1 MDAMRSTRNHAP
13 ASARRAGAVAAAF
26 ALVLLA
32 TACAPMRFE
41 ASSDIPQPLLE
52 RIPVVVGMHVPQEFR
67 EKVYEEKREQGG
79 GEYVIG
85 LGKAQT
91 AGFTRILNAMF
102 ERVVEV
108 SSPAAAAATDAAIRG
123 VLEPALDDVA
133 FVTPA
138 DSGTSTYAVS
148 LRYSVR
154 LYSPQGELVE
164 SWTFTGYGS
173 QPSSM
178 FPGKGDEAL
187 AAATRMALRDAG
199 AKLAAEFRD
208 QAIARGLL
216 PSSQPAP
223 PAEVQLPL
231 PARQP

>member
-1 MDAMRSTRNHAP
+1 MNAMRGTRDHAP
-13 ASARRAGAVAAAF
+13 ASVRRAGAVAAAF
-26 ALVLLA
+26 ALALLA
-32 TACAPMRFE
+32 TACAPTRFE

-52 RIPVVVGMHVPQEFR
+52 RIPVVVGMHLPQEFR

-123 VLEPALDDVA
+123 VLEPALDEVA

-173 QPSSM
+173 QPASM

-187 AAATRMALRDAG
+187 AAATRLALRDAG
-199 AKLAAEFRD
+199 TKLAAEFRD

-223 PAEVQLPL
+223 PVEVQLPL

>member
-1 MDAMRSTRNHAP
+1 MHARRSTRNQIP
-13 ASARRAGAVAAAF
+13 RSARRAGTVVAAF
-26 ALVLLA
+26 ALLLLA
-32 TACAPMRFE
+32 TACAPTRFE

-52 RIPVVVGMHVPQEFR
+52 RIPVVVGMHLPQEFR

-79 GEYVIG
+79 GEYIIG

-108 SSPAAAAATDAAIRG
+108 STPAAAAATDAAIRG

-133 FVTPA
+133 FVTPI

-164 SWTFTGYGS
+164 TWTFTGYGS
-173 QPSSM
+173 QPESM

-187 AAATRMALRDAG
+187 AAATRTALRDAG
-199 AKLAAEFRD
+199 AKLAAEFRE

-231 PARQP
+231 PARQL